1 MLQVC
6 KYPGICFT
14 CSTYHGALNIYCS
27 QSHGPEH
34 TCEMYL
40 NDFGT
45 TGDLLSIFRGFSR
58 QLFAYFSFFKV
69 MALYSICCFD
79 MAGMPW
85 IFCILCDLFNYFRGI
100 LGHNMTVCALGWGT
114 VILSYQCG
122 GVFGQVASCARTT
135 NLELRCIDCDS
146 KLSLGL
152 RSYKICS
159 FIWVK
164 YLWMRSRA
172 RSLGKKTISSYLR
185 NRNKPGNCRMTRAL
199 CAPLSVLG
207 GVLELMRTR
216 G

>member
-6 KYPGICFT
+6 KYPGICFA

-122 GVFGQVASCARTT
+122 GVFGQVAPCQDYKFWNSDVLIVAQ
-135 NLELRCIDCDS
+135 NSVWDS
-146 KLSLGL
+146 DHWK
-152 RSYKICS
+152 
-159 FIWVK
+159 FV
-164 YLWMRSRA
+164 
-172 RSLGKKTISSYLR
+172 TISNPYPLEATFWCR
-185 NRNKPGNCRMTRAL
+185 NHLTWG
-199 CAPLSVLG
+199 SVQ
-207 GVLELMRTR
+207 
-216 G
+216 